1 MYSNLKPKDRVK
13 MLQLDATVVACNH
26 GYKHAKGASELNGIW
41 NKRLKAAFK
50 AGADTNPLKA
60 KHTGAAL
67 FTLTSLRRTTLD
79 TFAASIGKYAERIIG
94 NQSRYEDLARAMDAK
109 SAVDK
114 EGRPETKFN
123 KDNFYCWV
131 YKPGDKEMFP
141 MEKSYLSSK

>member
-1 MYSNLKPKDRVK
+1 

-67 FTLTSLRRTTLD
+67 FTLTILRRTTLD
-79 TFAASIGKYAERIIG
+79 TFAASIGTQRGSLAT
-94 NQSRYEDLARAMDAK
+94 NQGTRTLQGQWTPSL
-109 SAVDK
+109 
-114 EGRPETKFN
+114 P
-123 KDNFYCWV
+123 
-131 YKPGDKEMFP
+131 
-141 MEKSYLSSK
+141 